1 MDFPQKLIGSKRG
14 TLFIAILAAVV
25 AGLLVIVY
33 VKRYRDSVSSNSAPV
48 TVLVAKSTIPKCTS
62 GQVVAAQGL
71 YTVSTIRQSQLL
83 EGAISDPASLVG
95 HAAASDIFAGQQ
107 LTTAE
112 FSAAATTVASTLTAR
127 ERVVSIPFDTSHGA
141 TPDLNVGDHVDVYAG
156 FNITPVGPTGIPIA
170 GGQSRPVLKLVMQDI
185 PVIKISSGG
194 NSGNEISVKVNDIQA
209 AKLAFASDNGKLWLS
224 VRPASGAKAAR
235 PTMVTAETLLLGI
248 SPIAV
253 EKALGGRR

>member
-1 MDFPQKLIGSKRG
+1 
-14 TLFIAILAAVV
+14 
-25 AGLLVIVY
+25 
-33 VKRYRDSVSSNSAPV
+33 
-48 TVLVAKSTIPKCTS
+48 
-62 GQVVAAQGL
+62 
-71 YTVSTIRQSQLL
+71 
-83 EGAISDPASLVG
+83 
-95 HAAASDIFAGQQ
+95 
-107 LTTAE
+107 
-112 FSAAATTVASTLTAR
+112 
-127 ERVVSIPFDTSHGA
+127 
-141 TPDLNVGDHVDVYAG
+141 
-156 FNITPVGPTGIPIA
+156 
-170 GGQSRPVLKLVMQDI
+170 MQHI